1 MISIYSLVRVTHYEN
16 IIRMFFSCQRSN
28 QAICIVAEILPF
40 VDNYTCISWF
50 SARRLKQFG
59 TFIHWRYLYHVS
71 GSLSS
76 GSDSF
81 QKPSR
86 PAFFF
91 TIKSGATTVSGYL
104 YIFFE
109 CKSLLCDH
117 NSIPLFFI
125 ERSLIRQIDVC

>member
-1 MISIYSLVRVTHYEN
+1 MISIYSLVRVTNYEN
-16 IIRMFFSCQRSN
+16 IIGMFLSCQRSN
-28 QAICIVAEILPF
+28 QAICIVAEILSL
-40 VDNYTCISWF
+40 VDNNTCISWF

-59 TFIHWRYLYHVS
+59 TFIHGGIYITYLVLFHQILIVFKNLPDLHS
-71 GSLSS
+71 
-76 GSDSF
+76 
-81 QKPSR
+81 
-86 PAFFF
+86 FF
-91 TIKSGATTVSGYL
+91 TIKSGATTVSGCL